1 MPAGNPPGCAWKGL
15 QLGLL
20 PIVVPDMPEARSEIV
35 PARLARKV
43 APLFGVPWPAGPFGR
58 QTWVCD
64 YNKITLSEIARGAP
78 LPSRGQGSWAKSA
91 VTCGWAVVDR
101 IGVSA
106 AGATLPNVIPNAT
119 LNRFGPDTKAA
130 VLLTAANRLLEPV
143 TAAVRTALGAL
154 AAASGGPLPRRAR
167 TTAWAA
173 LVIEVFRTQPAL
185 VAAAIRARTV
195 QRELL
200 VDWHLPLAG
209 AGASVALTRCEVS
222 GPEPDEPRNP
232 ASCPRELDLVD
243 GTVALLDVAE
253 PDEVAD
259 RLLRELIAIGT
270 RRSSSHLWLS
280 ERIPDQLVVEALI
293 PPTEL
298 VNRFVGQVAPLLDDE
313 SDDEPVLPRVPADVE
328 LDGAPLLVRRSVLLA
343 VLAVLRDLRFD
354 TEQRERTRG
363 VVVPA
368 LEGLAGLAGRVLG
381 PDDPAGALIR
391 CRVADM
397 VVHTRRH
404 DIRHGL
410 AGPLAEL
417 MSAVERCV
425 TLLDDGVLDRGAAAE
440 AISSANVEINIV
452 RRTNATRAGSGLPA
466 PAELDAWLRST
477 WAAFRRAVEIDPV
490 AGAPEPA
497 PGAAGTAAAQDP
509 WLPVGHHLHN
519 YASYLATHPND
530 DADLRAAVDLFEHA
544 VLPARELYWKRA
556 HSFHPL
562 RQSLQTASRATTTLS
577 RRAAAAG
584 DTESARRWAA
594 IGYRWLSRALAARE
608 SLDLLSGTS
617 EPAAHLCLLAAPA
630 LLAAVETGVPGAG
643 ATDVEHAA
651 RLLGVAE
658 RWVRRVTGGDESSYS
673 RAGELAELRER
684 MAMLSSRP
692 A

>member
-1 MPAGNPPGCAWKGL
+1 MGV
-15 QLGLL
+15 L

-43 APLFGVPWPAGPFGR
+43 APLFGVPWPDGPFGHR
-58 QTWVCD
+58 TWVCD
-64 YNKITLSEIARGAP
+64 YNKVTLSEIARGAP
-78 LPSRGQGSWAKSA
+78 LPSRGQVAWAKDA

-101 IGVSA
+101 IGVNA
-106 AGATLPNVIPNAT
+106 PGATLPNVIPNAT

-143 TAAVRTALGAL
+143 TAAVRTAVGAL

-167 TTAWAA
+167 VTAWAA

-209 AGASVALTRCEVS
+209 ASVALTRCEVS

-243 GTVALLDVAE
+243 GTVALLGVE
-253 PDEVAD
+253 HPDEVAD

-270 RRSSSHLWLS
+270 RQSSSHLWLS
-280 ERIPDQLVVEALI
+280 ERVPDQLVVEALI

-298 VNRFVGQVAPLLDDE
+298 VNRFVCQVAPLLNDG
-313 SDDEPVLPRVPADVE
+313 SDGEPVLPRVPADVE
-328 LDGAPLLVRRSVLLA
+328 LLGAPLLVRRSVLLS
-343 VLAVLRDLRFD
+343 VLAVLRDLRFG

-363 VVVPA
+363 VLVPV
-368 LEGLAGLAGRVLG
+368 LERLAGLAGRVLG
-381 PDDPAGALIR
+381 PDDPAGALVR
-391 CRVADM
+391 CRMADM
-397 VVHTRRH
+397 VVQTRRH
-404 DIRHGL
+404 DLRHGL

-425 TLLDDGVLDRGAAAE
+425 ALLDEGVLDRGGAAE

-452 RRTNATRAGSGLPA
+452 RRTNATRAGSELPA
-466 PAELDAWLRST
+466 PAELDAWLRGS

-490 AGAPEPA
+490 AGAPA
-497 PGAAGTAAAQDP
+497 AAGTDGANDP
-509 WLPVGHHLHN
+509 WRPVGHHLHN
-519 YASYLATHPND
+519 YASYLATHPAD
-530 DADLRAAVDLFEHA
+530 DGELRAAVDLFEHA

-584 DTESARRWAA
+584 DTESARHWAG
-594 IGYRWLSRALAARE
+594 IGYRWICRALAARE
-608 SLDLLSGTS
+608 SAELLSGTS

-643 ATDVEHAA
+643 VADVEQAA
-651 RLLGVAE
+651 RLLGIAE
-658 RWVRRVTGGDESSYS
+658 RWVCRVTGGDESSYS

-684 MAMLSSRP
+684 VAVLSSRP
-692 A
+692 G

>member
-1 MPAGNPPGCAWKGL
+1 MGV
-15 QLGLL
+15 L

-43 APLFGVPWPAGPFGR
+43 APLFGVPWPAGPFGHR
-58 QTWVCD
+58 TWVCD
-64 YNKITLSEIARGAP
+64 YNKVTLSEIARGAP
-78 LPSRGQGSWAKSA
+78 LPSRAQGAWAKDA
-91 VTCGWAVVDR
+91 VTRGWAIVDR

-106 AGATLPNVIPNAT
+106 PGATLPNVIPNAT

-143 TAAVRTALGAL
+143 TAAVRAALGML
-154 AAASGGPLPRRAR
+154 AAAGGGPLPRRAR

-200 VDWHLPLAG
+200 VDWHLPLA
-209 AGASVALTRCEVS
+209 APSASVALTRCEVS

-243 GTVALLDVAE
+243 GTVRLLGVAH

-280 ERIPDQLVVEALI
+280 ERVPDQLVVEALI

-298 VNRFVGQVAPLLDDE
+298 VHRLVGQVAPLLDDE
-313 SDDEPVLPRVPADVE
+313 PDGEPVLPRVPAEAEVDT
-328 LDGAPLLVRRSVLLA
+328 APLLVRRSVLLS

-354 TEQRERTRG
+354 AEQREQTRG
-363 VVVPA
+363 VVVPE
-368 LEGLAGLAGRVLG
+368 LQRLAGLAARVLG
-381 PDDPAGALIR
+381 SDDPARALIR

-404 DIRHGL
+404 DVRHDL

-417 MSAVERCV
+417 MAAVERCV
-425 TLLDDGVLDRGAAAE
+425 TLLDDGVLDRGGAAE

-452 RRTNATRAGSGLPA
+452 RRTNAARAGSTLPA
-466 PAELDAWLRST
+466 PAELDAWLRGT
-477 WAAFRRAVEIDPV
+477 WAAFRRAVQIDP
-490 AGAPEPA
+490 ALDAPDPPPA
-497 PGAAGTAAAQDP
+497 AAGTDGADDP
-509 WLPVGHHLHN
+509 RLPVGHHLHN
-519 YASYLATHPND
+519 YASYLATHPDN
-530 DADLRAAVDLFEHA
+530 DADLRAAVDLFDHA

-562 RQSLQTASRATTTLS
+562 RHSLQTASRATTTLS

-584 DTESARRWAA
+584 DTESARHWAGV
-594 IGYRWLSRALAARE
+594 GYRWISRALAARE
-608 SLDLLSGTS
+608 SAELLSGTS
-617 EPAAHLCLLAAPA
+617 EQAAHLCLLAAPA
-630 LLAAVETGVPGAG
+630 LLAAVESGVPGAG
-643 ATDVEHAA
+643 AADVEHVA
-651 RLLGVAE
+651 RLLGIAE
-658 RWVRRVTGGDESSYS
+658 RWVGRVTGGDESSYS
-673 RAGELAELRER
+673 RASELAELREWV
-684 MAMLSSRP
+684 AVLSSRP